1 MMWDVAMAVLLTV
14 MTGGFVG
21 ALVHELTH
29 AVAAIVLAEEMTM
42 GWQGGI
48 GGGPYVDFRAASRWR
63 SEVIRKAP
71 LVVGIVALAT
81 AVVGFQVLTLAW
93 LFHAGFALGL
103 LWTSPA
109 DLFIAR
115 ARARA
120 SAGE

>member
-14 MTGGFVG
+14 MTGGFLG
-21 ALVHELTH
+21 SIAHELTH
-29 AVAAIVLAEEMTM
+29 AVAAIVLADEMTL

-48 GGGPYVDFRAASRWR
+48 EGGPYVDFQAPSRWR

-71 LVVGIVALAT
+71 LALGMVALAT
-81 AVVGFQVLTLAW
+81 AVVGFEVLTLPW
-93 LFHAGFALGL
+93 LLQAAFALGL
-103 LWTSPA
+103 LWTSPQ

-115 ARARA
+115 ARA

>member
-1 MMWDVAMAVLLTV
+1 MAILLTV
-14 MTGGFVG
+14 MAGGFLG
-21 ALVHELTH
+21 ALAHELTH

-48 GGGPYVDFRAASRWR
+48 EGGPYVDFRAASRWR

-71 LVVGIVALAT
+71 LALGIISLAT
-81 AVVGFQVLTLAW
+81 AVVGFEMLTLPW
-93 LFHAGFALGL
+93 LLQGSFALGL

-115 ARARA
+115 ARA

>member
-1 MMWDVAMAVLLTV
+1 MMWEVAMAVLLTV
-14 MTGGFVG
+14 MAGGFVG

-48 GGGPYVDFRAASRWR
+48 EGGPYVDFRAASRWR

-71 LVVGIVALAT
+71 LALGILALAT
-81 AVVGFQVLTLAW
+81 AVVGFEVLTLAW
-93 LFHAGFALGL
+93 LLHAGFAVGL
-103 LWTSPA
+103 LWTSPQ

-115 ARARA
+115 ARA

>member
-1 MMWDVAMAVLLTV
+1 MNWEFAMAVLLTV
-14 MTGGFVG
+14 MAGGFLG
-21 ALVHELTH
+21 ALAHELTH

-48 GGGPYVDFRAASRWR
+48 EGGPYVDFRAASRWR

-71 LVVGIVALAT
+71 PALGILALAT
-81 AVVGFQVLTLAW
+81 AVVGFEVLTLAW
-93 LFHAGFALGL
+93 LLHAGFALGL

-109 DLFIAR
+109 DLFIS
-115 ARARA
+115 RARA